1 MDATAGAVE
10 AGTLAAPASG
20 AEAPA
25 AGAAAPTAAGDGKN
39 VALLPLCNCH
49 LSHSKTME
57 KPKITHKMVR
67 RMSFMKT
74 SLVKMVGCWKGSAA
88 KTIACHA
95 VIPQARDRSRR
106 HTRGG
111 SVPAC
116 AA

>member
-57 KPKITHKMVR
+57 KPNITHKMVR
-67 RMSFMKT
+67 RMSFMET
-74 SLVKMVGCWKGSAA
+74 SLVRRVNWREKANA
-88 KTIACHA
+88 KKA
-95 VIPQARDRSRR
+95 
-106 HTRGG
+106 G
-111 SVPAC
+111 
-116 AA
+116 